1 MVLEREAATSNLLC
15 KLSFCPRQGGSCCCS
30 VTTCR
35 NGNFYQLWGILL
47 VAAHVAQPG
56 PGFGSWRGERDSSG
70 QEAKPGTQQLRDDFR
85 DGCCHQGI
93 CFYELVYVLVLHIQS
108 KSPWAW
114 DHRAVGFIRK
124 SGLHGIKLL
133 FLVYCTNTPSLGCA
147 SSPSPGSCNCDPLWS
162 GLQLLKPPSCVGL
175 VATPSVSWHVVA
187 TWGHS
192 RSGHW
197 IFRFNWWYF
206 KHFLFS
212 SPFINRRV

>member
-85 DGCCHQGI
+85 DGVTKV
-93 CFYELVYVLVLHIQS
+93 F
-108 KSPWAW
+108 
-114 DHRAVGFIRK
+114 
-124 SGLHGIKLL
+124 
-133 FLVYCTNTPSLGCA
+133 
-147 SSPSPGSCNCDPLWS
+147 
-162 GLQLLKPPSCVGL
+162 
-175 VATPSVSWHVVA
+175 VSM
-187 TWGHS
+187 
-192 RSGHW
+192 
-197 IFRFNWWYF
+197 NWFMFWYF
-206 KHFLFS
+206 TYKVNLLEPETTELWDSFASQGYMELNSCFW
-212 SPFINRRV
+212 FIVQTPPAWAVPPAPLQAAVTVTHSGVGCSC